1 MAFSQNPFSVASFG
15 ESYEQADVTITVTGF
30 SATLAVAD
38 VTVTAS
44 ATVVPDAVEATA
56 SINGNVSFITT
67 ALFSITGVQATG
79 EVDTNSVVIA
89 DALVEVTDSLEATVT
104 VDPNSVVT
112 ADANVVPTAVEATGE
127 VNDAL
132 TITGT
137 ALFSIVGVE
146 VEVATD
152 DVIVNADA
160 LVVISDSFEAT
171 LSLNGNVTV
180 TGTSLVVS
188 DSVEAT
194 VSLEDVTVTAQAI
207 FDIDG
212 VEATT
217 AFNGSGVEVKANAD
231 VSLAAVSFEAT
242 LTVSDQLTVSG
253 SASVTL
259 DDVSATISIGD
270 LTIAIVS
277 FDYEAVKENYN
288 RLRTV
293 YIKEITDNV
302 TRTVY
307 VNEIPSN
314 VVYIEPQPSNE
325 RTVYVEQGQ
334 TRTVYIG
341 PQPSESRTVYTRA
354 A

>member
-30 SATLAVAD
+30 AATLAVAD
-38 VTVTAS
+38 VDVTISAVVLPAS
-44 ATVVPDAVEATA
+44 VEATGSVA
-56 SINGNVSFITT
+56 DVSVTGT
-67 ALFSITGVQATG
+67 ALFSITGVQGTG
-79 EVDTNSVVIA
+79 EVGTNSVVTA
-89 DALVEVTDSLEATVT
+89 DALAEITDSFEATVT
-104 VDPNSVVT
+104 VDPDSVVT
-112 ADANVVPTAVEATGE
+112 AGATVIPTAVEATGQI
-127 VNDAL
+127 NGAL

-146 VEVATD
+146 AEVAVD
-152 DVIVNADA
+152 DPTVIADA
-160 LVVISDSFEAT
+160 LVAISDSFEAT

-207 FDIDG
+207 FGIDG

-242 LTVSDQLTVSG
+242 LTVSDQIDILG

-259 DDVSATISIGD
+259 DNVSATISVGD

>member
-30 SATLAVAD
+30 AATLAVAD
-38 VTVTAS
+38 VDVAISAVVLPAS
-44 ATVVPDAVEATA
+44 VEATGSVA
-56 SINGNVSFITT
+56 DVSVTGT
-67 ALFSITGVQATG
+67 ALFSITGVQGTG
-79 EVDTNSVVIA
+79 EVGTNSVVTA
-89 DALVEVTDSLEATVT
+89 DALAEITDSFEATVT
-104 VDPNSVVT
+104 VDPDSVVT
-112 ADANVVPTAVEATGE
+112 AGATVIPTAVEATGS
-127 VNDAL
+127 VNDVSV
-132 TITGT
+132 TGT

-146 VEVATD
+146 AEVAVD
-152 DVIVNADA
+152 DPTVIADA
-160 LVVISDSFEAT
+160 LVAISDSFEAT

-207 FDIDG
+207 FGIDG

-242 LTVSDQLTVSG
+242 LTVSDQIDVSG

-259 DDVSATISIGD
+259 DDVSATISVGD